1 MPELP
6 QIRALA
12 ERVEVELVGT
22 VFAGADP
29 LQFAALRTVEPA
41 PEALIGRT
49 VDEVT
54 SHGKYLVIGLDGP
67 RIVVH
72 LSQAGRVTVEDP
84 PGRSRPKRGVVRL
97 RFRPGPAL
105 LIVEY
110 GTERKAR
117 WWALGDGDPGPLA
130 ELGPEPG
137 AAAFAELI
145 RTTGDN
151 RRVHTALRDQRTVAG
166 LGRGYTD
173 DILHH
178 ARLSPFVSLKSLD
191 VDARER
197 LLSAVGDVI
206 ERGLDHERRR
216 SGGLP
221 AKLGDHWIVHGRGGE
236 PCPACGDTL
245 RRVSYESYEVT
256 YCPPCQTGG
265 RVLADRRLSRLLR

>member
-12 ERVEVELVGT
+12 ERLRPELVGT

-29 LQFAALRTVEPA
+29 LQFAALRTVEPS

-49 VDEVT
+49 VEEVT
-54 SHGKYLVIGLDGP
+54 SHGKYLIIGLDGP

-97 RFRPGPAL
+97 RFRPRPAL
-105 LIVEY
+105 LFVEY

-117 WWALGDGDPGPLA
+117 WWALGDADAGPLA
-130 ELGPEPG
+130 DLGPEPG
-137 AAAFAELI
+137 TAAFAEVI
-145 RTTGDN
+145 RTADDT
-151 RRVHTALRDQRTVAG
+151 RRLHRALRDQRTVAG

-173 DILHH
+173 DILHR
-178 ARLSPFVSLKSLD
+178 ARLSPFVSLKNLD

-197 LLSAVGDVI
+197 LLTAVEDVVG
-206 ERGLDHERRR
+206 RGLDHERRR

-221 AKLGDHWIVHGRGGE
+221 AKLGDHWIVHGRSGE
-236 PCPACGDTL
+236 PCPTCGDTL

-256 YCPPCQTGG
+256 YCPACQTAG